1 MGVGSQNQDACAEM
15 QANCSPILPAEKAP
29 AEKASAENSAKPSP
43 GQTDLDVARSNLL
56 AVGPSVVSDDEL
68 LALWLGLSDIRAAAQ
83 LRQGQDGICTLLR
96 APAGRLMAA
105 PGLGRVR
112 TGRLLAAVALVERA
126 AESGLRA
133 MPELSSSSAVRR
145 FLRLKL
151 SHQPREIFACLF
163 LDNRHRL
170 ICFEPL
176 FFGTVDRASI
186 HPREV
191 LRRALEVNAAAVILA
206 HNHPSGVAEPSG
218 SDLALTE
225 DLSDLLRRI
234 DVRVLDHWVIGRGSE
249 VSFAERGFIR

>member
-1 MGVGSQNQDACAEM
+1 MGVGSQNQDVCAEM
-15 QANCSPILPAEKAP
+15 QANCPPVFSG
-29 AEKASAENSAKPSP
+29 ENAGTETSAKPP
-43 GQTDLDVARSNLL
+43 AGQADLDAARSSLL
-56 AVGPSVVSDDEL
+56 AAGPSVVSDDEL
-68 LALWLGLSDIRAAAQ
+68 LALWLGLPDAAAAAN
-83 LRQGQDGICTLLR
+83 LRQGQEGISALLR

-112 TGRLLAAVALVERA
+112 TGRLLAAVALVERS

-133 MPELSSSSAVRR
+133 TPELSSSSAVRR

-151 SHQPREIFACLF
+151 SHQQREVFACLF

-170 ICFEPL
+170 ISFEPL
-176 FFGTVDRASI
+176 FFGTVDRASV

-206 HNHPSGVAEPSG
+206 HNHPSGVAEPSA
-218 SDLALTE
+218 SDLAITE

>member
-1 MGVGSQNQDACAEM
+1 MGSGSQNQDACAEK
-15 QANCSPILPAEKAP
+15 QANGSPIF
-29 AEKASAENSAKPSP
+29 SAETAGAETPAP
-43 GQTDLDVARSNLL
+43 GQADLDVARSNLL
-56 AVGPSVVSDDEL
+56 AAGPSVLSDDEL
-68 LALWLGLSDIRAAAQ
+68 LALWLGLSDARVAAN
-83 LRQGQDGICTLLR
+83 LRQGQDGICALLR
-96 APAGRLMAA
+96 APAGTLMAA

-126 AESGLRA
+126 AEAGLRR
-133 MPELSSSSAVRR
+133 MPTLSSSSAVRR

-151 SHQPREIFACLF
+151 AHQPREVFACLF

-176 FFGTVDRASI
+176 FFGTVDRASV

-249 VSFAERGFIR
+249 MSFAERGFIR

>member
-1 MGVGSQNQDACAEM
+1 MGVGGQNQDTCAEM
-15 QANCSPILPAEKAP
+15 QVNCSPAF
-29 AEKASAENSAKPSP
+29 SAENPPEPLP
-43 GQTDLDVARSNLL
+43 GQADLDAARANLL
-56 AVGPSVVSDDEL
+56 AAGPAVVSDDEL
-68 LALWLGLSDIRAAAQ
+68 LALWLGLTDVRAAAN
-83 LRQGQDGICTLLR
+83 LRRGQGSIGALLQ

-126 AESGLRA
+126 AEAGLRSV
-133 MPELSSSSAVRR
+133 PELSSSSAVRR

-151 SHQPREIFACLF
+151 AQQPREVFACLF

-170 ICFEPL
+170 IRFEPL
-176 FFGTVDRASI
+176 FFGTVDRASV

-191 LRRALEVNAAAVILA
+191 LRRALELNAAAVILA

-234 DVRVLDHWVIGRGSE
+234 DVRVLDHWVIGRGAE